1 MPSREP
7 DRQLTIVA
15 PRGYPWAFN
24 GPRQS
29 RHRVRVRNYAP
40 LNKLRSNL
48 DGITIFNPADTAGA
62 DLVHAFNRVPLGLKP
77 FVIGFES
84 HLPRVWGLESSGY
97 ERFLFANLLARRCRR
112 IVAISQYA
120 ARNFQENLATA
131 PISEDARSVLAAKLE
146 IRYPNL
152 NVPADPP
159 AERDLAGEIS
169 VTFIGSHFGRKG
181 GCVVARM
188 AELSHGRGLPIRFN
202 VVSSLRVGGPIWTDP
217 SREGFFDHYLSQ
229 LRLPNVT
236 HAMSMP
242 NDQVRALLAKSH
254 MCLLP
259 TFADTFGFS
268 VLEAMAGG
276 TPALATAQAALP
288 EIIDDGI
295 DGILLPP
302 AVTPGE
308 NGWIW
313 PYDRR
318 DEIQFERL
326 FTDEV
331 ERLAAAGLD
340 RLVALLDDP
349 HAYAQ
354 MRLAAHRKAQVKFGS
369 EAARAYWD
377 QLYLDCVR
385 EGRSDKLPDS
395 DLIVEEQDYGTGI
408 GRL

>member
-1 MPSREP
+1 MQPPQP

-29 RHRVRVRNYAP
+29 RHRVRVRRYLP
-40 LNKLRSNL
+40 LNKVLSNL
-48 DGITIFNPADTAGA
+48 DGITVFSPADTAGA

-84 HLPRVWGLESSGY
+84 HLPRVWGLENSAY
-97 ERFLFANLLARRCRR
+97 ERFLFANLLAKRCRR
-112 IVAISQYA
+112 IIAISQYA
-120 ARNFQENLATA
+120 ARNFRENLAAA
-131 PISEDARSVLAAKLE
+131 PVSDDARSLLGAKLE

-152 NVPADPP
+152 NVPADLP
-159 AERDLAGEIS
+159 AEREVADEIS
-169 VTFIGSHFGRKG
+169 VTFVGTHFGRKG

-188 AELSHGRGLPIRFN
+188 AEMSLGRRLPIRFN

-217 SREGFFDHYLSQ
+217 SRDDFFDRFLSLLQ
-229 LRLPNVT
+229 LPNVT

-242 NDQVRALLAKSH
+242 NDRVRALLAKSH
-254 MCLLP
+254 VCLLP

-268 VLEAMAGG
+268 ALEAMASG
-276 TPALATAQAALP
+276 TPVLATAQAALP

-302 AVTPGE
+302 ALTPGE

-313 PYDRR
+313 PYARR

-326 FTDEV
+326 FGDEV
-331 ERLAAAGLD
+331 ERLAVTGLE

-349 HAYAQ
+349 RAYEQ
-354 MRLAAHRKAQVKFGS
+354 MSLAAHRKAQLRFGS
-369 EAARAYWD
+369 DAARAYWD
-377 QLYLDCVR
+377 QLYLDCIDGQRIDRRVR
-385 EGRSDKLPDS
+385 NELK
-395 DLIVEEQDYGTGI
+395 VEEQDYGHGI